1 MVEMNKFK
9 IISFYAFIH
18 FDDLQF
24 ISEIIKNECKKSKIA
39 GLVILAKEGING
51 TLSGLENDID
61 KFKEL
66 LSKKICKCE
75 INLKESFSK
84 IPAFTKIKVKIKNE
98 IVTFGINN
106 ISSYSKKAHYV
117 EPNEWDNL
125 ISKKDIITIDTRN
138 DYEVRIG
145 TFKGSINP
153 KTKSFREFP
162 DWWIKNKEKF
172 AGKSIAMFCTGGIRC
187 EKSTK
192 YLLKEGVENVYH
204 LKGGIL
210 NYLKTQ
216 VNKKSFWNGECFVFD
231 QRVSVDGNLNK
242 GKSILCFAC
251 REPLEP
257 KDVKNPKYE
266 EGVSCPQCYD
276 RSNDFKK
283 NNFRERQKQIR
294 LALERGETHLKML
307 YNE

>member
-162 DWWIKNKEKF
+162 DWLIKNKENF

-187 EKSTK
+187 EKSK
-192 YLLKEGVENVYH
+192 
-204 LKGGIL
+204 I
-210 NYLKTQ
+210 
-216 VNKKSFWNGECFVFD
+216 
-231 QRVSVDGNLNK
+231 
-242 GKSILCFAC
+242 
-251 REPLEP
+251 
-257 KDVKNPKYE
+257 
-266 EGVSCPQCYD
+266 
-276 RSNDFKK
+276 
-283 NNFRERQKQIR
+283 
-294 LALERGETHLKML
+294 
-307 YNE
+307 

>member
-172 AGKSIAMFCTGGIRC
+172 AGKSIAMFCTGGI
-187 EKSTK
+187 
-192 YLLKEGVENVYH
+192 
-204 LKGGIL
+204 
-210 NYLKTQ
+210 
-216 VNKKSFWNGECFVFD
+216 SFWNGECFVFD

-307 YNE
+307 HNE

>member
-1 MVEMNKFK
+1 M
-9 IISFYAFIH
+9 
-18 FDDLQF
+18 
-24 ISEIIKNECKKSKIA
+24 
-39 GLVILAKEGING
+39 
-51 TLSGLENDID
+51 
-61 KFKEL
+61 
-66 LSKKICKCE
+66 
-75 INLKESFSK
+75 
-84 IPAFTKIKVKIKNE
+84 
-98 IVTFGINN
+98 
-106 ISSYSKKAHYV
+106 
-117 EPNEWDNL
+117 

-216 VNKKSFWNGECFVFD
+216 ENKKSFWNGECFVFD

-294 LALERGETHLKML
+294 LALERGETHLKLL

>member
-9 IISFYAFIH
+9 IISFYAFVH

-24 ISEIIKNECKKSKIA
+24 ISEFIKNECKKSKIT

-51 TLSGLENDID
+51 TISGLENDID

-75 INLKESFSK
+75 INLKDSFST
-84 IPAFTKIKVKIKNE
+84 IPAFTKIIVKIKNE
-98 IVTFGINN
+98 IVTFGIND
-106 ISSYSKKAHYV
+106 ISFYSKKAHYV
-117 EPNEWDNL
+117 EPDQWDNL
-125 ISKKDIITIDTRN
+125 MCKKDIITIDTRN

-162 DWWIKNKEKF
+162 DWWEKNKEKF
-172 AGKSIAMFCTGGIRC
+172 EGKSIAMFCTGGIRC

-210 NYLKTQ
+210 NYLKTHKD
-216 VNKKSFWNGECFVFD
+216 KKSFWKGECFVFD
-231 QRVSVDGNLNK
+231 QRVSVDDNLNK

-257 KDVKNPKYE
+257 KDLKNPKYE

-307 YNE
+307 YNK

>member
-1 MVEMNKFK
+1 
-9 IISFYAFIH
+9 
-18 FDDLQF
+18 
-24 ISEIIKNECKKSKIA
+24 
-39 GLVILAKEGING
+39 
-51 TLSGLENDID
+51 
-61 KFKEL
+61 
-66 LSKKICKCE
+66 
-75 INLKESFSK
+75 
-84 IPAFTKIKVKIKNE
+84 
-98 IVTFGINN
+98 
-106 ISSYSKKAHYV
+106 
-117 EPNEWDNL
+117 
-125 ISKKDIITIDTRN
+125 
-138 DYEVRIG
+138 
-145 TFKGSINP
+145 
-153 KTKSFREFP
+153 
-162 DWWIKNKEKF
+162 
-172 AGKSIAMFCTGGIRC
+172 MFCTGGIRC

-216 VNKKSFWNGECFVFD
+216 ENKKSFWNGECFVFD

-294 LALERGETHLKML
+294 LAFERGETHLKIL

>member
-210 NYLKTQ
+210 NYLKIQ
-216 VNKKSFWNGECFVFD
+216 ENKKSF
-231 QRVSVDGNLNK
+231 
-242 GKSILCFAC
+242 
-251 REPLEP
+251 
-257 KDVKNPKYE
+257 
-266 EGVSCPQCYD
+266 
-276 RSNDFKK
+276 
-283 NNFRERQKQIR
+283 
-294 LALERGETHLKML
+294 
-307 YNE
+307 